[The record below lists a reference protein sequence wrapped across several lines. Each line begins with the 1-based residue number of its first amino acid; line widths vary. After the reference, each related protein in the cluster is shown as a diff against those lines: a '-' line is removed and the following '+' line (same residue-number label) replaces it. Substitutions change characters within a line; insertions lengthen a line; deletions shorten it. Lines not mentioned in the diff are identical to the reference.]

1 MKSILS
7 FFEGFNEFCYTVEE
21 GERIIDIAFKFS
33 VSASDIIALNNLKE
47 EVLAGQIIYIKRGDY
62 LVITPENYNSV
73 CSELLEKNNKNV
85 LYPFDI
91 LKK

>member
-7 FFEGFNEFCYTVEE
+7 FFEGFEKFCYTVEE
-21 GERIIDIAFKFS
+21 GEHIIDIAFKFS
-33 VSASDIIALNNLKE
+33 LSVDSLIALNNLKE
-47 EVLAGQIIYIKRGDY
+47 EVSAGQILYIKRGDY
-62 LVITPENYNSV
+62 LVVTPESFNLDYG
-73 CSELLEKNNKNV
+73 ELLEKNNKKV